1 MKVKLSGYWLE
12 VMYVVVSQLLNR
24 DLKKTKHLTKTSKQN
39 QKRKKKEKRRTNR
52 RRKEKKRQGGF
63 IYIYFFSFF
72 ISCLTSL
79 VAQTVKLLPTI
90 WEIWVQ
96 SLGWKDLLEKEMT
109 THFSTLAWKIPWKKE
124 PCRLQSTG
132 SQGVDTTKQLHFH
145 F

>member
-124 PCRLQSTG
+124 PGRLQCMG
-132 SQGVDTTKQLHFH
+132 LQRVGYD
-145 F
+145 